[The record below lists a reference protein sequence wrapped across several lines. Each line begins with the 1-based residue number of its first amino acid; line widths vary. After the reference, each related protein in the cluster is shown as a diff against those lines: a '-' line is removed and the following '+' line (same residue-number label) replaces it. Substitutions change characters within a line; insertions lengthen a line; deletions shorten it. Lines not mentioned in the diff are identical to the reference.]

1 VKSVTGAANQRGKAK
16 RHRATE
22 AWEGEMVS
30 ELAQRPAESPQSW
43 LSRLQ
48 AMDVEVMSSA
58 QRRARISYLAEARR
72 SLQEEQKAKWDRG
85 KM

>member
-1 VKSVTGAANQRGKAK
+1 
-16 RHRATE
+16 
-22 AWEGEMVS
+22 MVS

-48 AMDVEVMSSA
+48 SMDVEALSTA

-72 SLQEEQKAKWDRG
+72 SLQEEQQKAKWDRD